1 MGEIRSGNK
10 TRPVVH
16 SVEFS
21 IVRTVSSKLR
31 PRSKVSHEGIIRA
44 RFLITQNPASTTS
57 LKQEF
62 GIAQRVWENIMRT
75 LIVGAGRIGM
85 HLIGYLSSNE
95 ENKLTVIE
103 KKRERCK
110 EVSDKFDAVILNE
123 DGSKPDIMKQADAS
137 QADLLLAAT
146 DDDRVN
152 IAVARNA
159 KKDFG
164 IPRVVAVANSPR
176 NKIRLV
182 EAGADVVIC
191 PVDLALRDFESIL
204 LKDHAITLMYR
215 PEPDL
220 RVAEITIPMTASI
233 IGKKFHEL
241 EVPEKCRIALVS
253 RGNTFVFPDSELDVR
268 SGDKV
273 LLMGDGASVQKTVE
287 LLKSTETA

>member
-1 MGEIRSGNK
+1 
-10 TRPVVH
+10 
-16 SVEFS
+16 
-21 IVRTVSSKLR
+21 
-31 PRSKVSHEGIIRA
+31 
-44 RFLITQNPASTTS
+44 
-57 LKQEF
+57 
-62 GIAQRVWENIMRT
+62 MRT

-103 KKRERCK
+103 KKKERCK
-110 EVSDKFDAVILNE
+110 EVSNKFDAVILNA
-123 DGSKPDIMKQADAS
+123 DGSNPEIMKEADAS

-152 IAVARNA
+152 IAIARNA

-164 IPRVVAVANSPR
+164 VPRVIAVANSP
-176 NKIRLV
+176 KSKLKLV
-182 EAGADVVIC
+182 EAGADVIIC

-204 LKDHAITLMYR
+204 MRDHAITLMYR

-220 RVAEITIPMTASI
+220 RVAEITVPMTAAI
-233 IGKKFHEL
+233 IGKKFHDL
-241 EVPEKCRIALVS
+241 QVPEKCRIGLVS
-253 RGNTFVFPDSELDVR
+253 RGSTFVFPDSDLEVK

-273 LLMGDGASVQKTVE
+273 LLMGDGPSVQKTVE

>member
-1 MGEIRSGNK
+1 
-10 TRPVVH
+10 
-16 SVEFS
+16 
-21 IVRTVSSKLR
+21 
-31 PRSKVSHEGIIRA
+31 
-44 RFLITQNPASTTS
+44 
-57 LKQEF
+57 
-62 GIAQRVWENIMRT
+62 MRT

-103 KKRERCK
+103 KKKERCR
-110 EVSDKFDAVILNE
+110 EVSNKFDAIILNE
-123 DGSKPDIMKQADAS
+123 DGSNPEIMKRADAS
-137 QADLLLAAT
+137 RADLLLAAT

-152 IAVARNA
+152 IAVSRKG

-164 IPRVVAVANSPR
+164 IPRVIAVANSPK
-176 NKIRLV
+176 NKLRLV

-215 PEPDL
+215 SEPDL
-220 RVAEITIPMTASI
+220 RVAEITIPMTAST

-241 EVPEKCRIALVS
+241 QVPEKCRIALVS
-253 RGNTFVFPDSELDVR
+253 RGNTFVFPDADLDVN

-273 LLMGDGASVQKTVE
+273 LVIGDGPSVQKTVE
-287 LLKSTETA
+287 LLKSAEAA